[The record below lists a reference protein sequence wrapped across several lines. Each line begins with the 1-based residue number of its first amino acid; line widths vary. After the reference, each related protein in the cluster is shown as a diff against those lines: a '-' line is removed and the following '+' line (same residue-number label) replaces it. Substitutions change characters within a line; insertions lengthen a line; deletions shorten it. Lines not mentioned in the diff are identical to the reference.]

1 MQDLSGRVVAG
12 LAGSLLGFLFSSQ
25 PATAFTFEQTEVSQE
40 KFVAIAVPLTQGN
53 SHNLLILEQISAEKE
68 CWEEDTAQGVVDP
81 LLLNFDFTG
90 ICGRSTDSNGYS
102 IRVAGQDLGLDYKLS
117 VKKRG
122 DVLALVGYSYKD
134 SRAPELEIGRTTQS
148 GSGFLKIELAPGWRF
163 AKRAYDGK
171 TLGHVYL
178 TRDAFPETTHIAA
191 QEVEKETAN
200 ASDEKSKLA
209 AVEYDRPKDA
219 QSDVSEKDAENIA
232 IEATGKKSKEQN
244 SSKVALTKPV
254 SIPVPT
260 PGLPK
265 KAGIP
270 LSPPKVPGL
279 AGSSSSAARP
289 AQASKTASPFTT
301 PIQIPVPQPRQLEPR
316 APRQYQP
323 PAPASSAQAGLPRLT
338 AGVLPVP
345 GGKIPL
351 GNAQSRSNV
360 YQGQSLASVIPAD
373 GSPPAPPIQ
382 VAWVSHR
389 YRVLVNPADST
400 QHGALKSLVP
410 DAFRASYQGKSMLQV
425 GAYKSQGEAD
435 NMVQFLSQNGFDGV
449 IEQR

>member
-1 MQDLSGRVVAG
+1 MRDLSWRVVAG
-12 LAGSLLGFLFSSQ
+12 LAGSLLGCVCSLQ
-25 PATAFTFEQTEVSQE
+25 PASAFTFDQTEVSQE
-40 KFVAIAVPLTQGN
+40 KFVAIAVPLAQGK
-53 SHNLLILEQISAEKE
+53 SHNLLILEQISAEKK
-68 CWEEDTAQGVVDP
+68 CWEEDAAQGVIDP
-81 LLLNFDFTG
+81 LLLKFDFTG

-134 SRAPELEIGRTTQS
+134 PRAPELEIGRTTQA

-171 TLGHVYL
+171 TLGHIYL
-178 TRDAFPETTHIAA
+178 TRDAFPETTNIAA
-191 QEVEKETAN
+191 QDAEEETATTPEET
-200 ASDEKSKLA
+200 STLA
-209 AVEYDRPKDA
+209 AVKDDRPQPDA
-219 QSDVSEKDAENIA
+219 SKQESEAVEATEKKSEK
-232 IEATGKKSKEQN
+232 KKKK

-270 LSPPKVPGL
+270 LTPPKVPG
-279 AGSSSSAARP
+279 SSAAAAP
-289 AQASKTASPFTT
+289 ASKATSPFTT

-323 PAPASSAQAGLPRLT
+323 PAPSSSSGQAGLPRLT
-338 AGVLPVP
+338 PGVLPVP
-345 GGKIPL
+345 SGTIPL
-351 GNAQSRSNV
+351 GNAQRRSNV
-360 YQGQSLASVIPAD
+360 YQGQSTLSSVVPAD

-382 VAWVSHR
+382 VAWASHR
-389 YRVLVNPADST
+389 YRVLVDPANAS
-400 QHGALKSLVP
+400 QRSALKSLVP
-410 DAFRASYQGKSMLQV
+410 DAFRASYQGQSMLQV

-435 NMVQFLSQNGFDGV
+435 EMVQFLSQNGFEGV
-449 IEQR
+449 IERR